1 MKKCKRFLLLLFV
14 MGFPCLLLAQDPD
27 DKIDPNH
34 FNIQYLEYLVKTKID
49 SIRSENGLYTLIDD
63 SILYL
68 AAKHHSDYLVKEK
81 TIGHNEKRKKFSTPQ
96 KRVTHYGGLDYF
108 AGENVVSIPILIP
121 CRSKRIKKTHI
132 NETYEDAANE
142 MVVAWVKSKRHL
154 HTFRLPRY
162 QVTGVSI

>member
-1 MKKCKRFLLLLFV
+1 MKKCKRFLLLLVV
-14 MGFPCLLLAQDPD
+14 MGLSCLVRSQDPD

-108 AGENVVSIPILIP
+108 GEW
-121 CRSKRIKKTHI
+121 RIF
-132 NETYEDAANE
+132 
-142 MVVAWVKSKRHL
+142 S
-154 HTFRLPRY
+154 FSRY
-162 QVTGVSI
+162 DRWSSP